1 MAKHVTHG
9 RREPESPMW
18 KRWFG
23 IPNRSSRAWGIAK
36 TMEMLNSPHLA
47 GMSSD
52 AKRGALLMALEA
64 AGTSVESLIQDAVY
78 QQRLLDQQE
87 EAREAKLQ
95 RLEAAKLEENRRV
108 QADLD
113 RLTAKHLHR
122 LQANLDAIARH
133 EDAFRAW
140 QKEKEQEAQRM
151 TDAAAFCV
159 PHARVPHTANL
170 SVVVE
175 PVRAA
180 RA

>member
-1 MAKHVTHG
+1 
-9 RREPESPMW
+9 MW
-18 KRWFG
+18 G
-23 IPNRSSRAWGIAK
+23 VAK

-52 AKRGALLMALEA
+52 AKRGALLMALDA

-87 EAREAKLQ
+87 ETREAGL
-95 RLEAAKLEENRRV
+95 RRIEAAKLEENRRV

-113 RLTAKHLHR
+113 RLTSKHLQK

-133 EDAFRAW
+133 EDEFRAW
-140 QKEKEQEAQRM
+140 QKEKQLEAQRM

-159 PHARVPHTANL
+159 PHAHATHSANL
-170 SVVVE
+170 SVVLE

-180 RA
+180 RG

>member
-1 MAKHVTHG
+1 MF
-9 RREPESPMW
+9 

-23 IPNRSSRAWGIAK
+23 FSNRTERMWGVAK

-52 AKRGALLMALEA
+52 AKRGALLMALDA

-87 EAREAKLQ
+87 EAREA
-95 RLEAAKLEENRRV
+95 RLRRIEAAKLEENRRV

-113 RLTAKHLHR
+113 RLTSKHLQK

-133 EDAFRAW
+133 EDEFRAW
-140 QKEKEQEAQRM
+140 QKEKQLEAQRM

-159 PHARVPHTANL
+159 PHAHATHSANL
-170 SVVVE
+170 SVVLE

-180 RA
+180 RG

>member
-1 MAKHVTHG
+1 
-9 RREPESPMW
+9 MW

-23 IPNRSSRAWGIAK
+23 YSSRSRMWGIAK

-52 AKRGALLMALEA
+52 SKRGALLMALDA
-64 AGTSVESLIQDAVY
+64 AGTSVETLIQDAVY

-87 EAREAKLQ
+87 EVREAAL
-95 RLEAAKLEENRRV
+95 RRIEAAKLEENRRI

-113 RLTAKHLHR
+113 RLTAKHLQR
-122 LQANLDAIARH
+122 LQANLDVIARH
-133 EDAFRAW
+133 EDEFRAW
-140 QKEKEQEAQRM
+140 QKEKQQEALRM

-159 PHARVPHTANL
+159 PHAHAPHGANL
-170 SVVVE
+170 AVVME
-175 PVRAA
+175 PARAA